1 MRLRRRI
8 LRVILFLLAVP
19 VILCGALYGFHKISL
34 WAESRKYPPVGKMVE
49 VNGHQMHVY
58 AEGDGMKHLY
68 FCPARE
74 LLPLPWILRRST
86 AD

>member
-8 LRVILFLLAVP
+8 LRIILFLLAVP

-49 VNGHQMHVY
+49 VNGHQMHV
-58 AEGDGMKHLY
+58 
-68 FCPARE
+68 
-74 LLPLPWILRRST
+74 
-86 AD
+86 

>member
-8 LRVILFLLAVP
+8 LRIILFLLAVP

-58 AEGDGMKHLY
+58 GRDCDDKIRLKLQFSG
-68 FCPARE
+68 C
-74 LLPLPWILRRST
+74 
-86 AD
+86 

>member
-8 LRVILFLLAVP
+8 LRIILFLLAVP

-49 VNGHQMHVY
+49 VNGHQTRWN
-58 AEGDGMKHLY
+58 E
-68 FCPARE
+68 F
-74 LLPLPWILRRST
+74 LPNKKDFQACRIQIQKSL
-86 AD
+86 